1 MQTTSLLTSPLDERH
16 YQTLTLHNG
25 LRVLLVQQHDADMAA
40 AALTVAAGHF
50 DDPSDREGLAHF
62 LEHLFFLGSKQYPEP
77 GALQQMLSH
86 ASGSINAWTGTEHS
100 SFYFDVQPDHFGEA
114 LARFANM
121 FSQPLLSDSAI
132 LQEREAIDAEFYLK
146 LKDDSRRIYQAH
158 KETVNPAH
166 PFAKF
171 SVGNRET
178 LADRTDQPVA
188 VALQAFFHQHYHA
201 GAMTLVLQGP
211 QSLAELACLASTY
224 FDGIAPARPA
234 KPPLQM
240 PLYLPHLQAAQLT
253 IEPHK
258 PMQRLVLS
266 FAMPDIQPWYRF
278 KLISF
283 IAHLLGDEADGS
295 LLAYLRRQGWAN
307 GLSAGGGI
315 DGSNYKDFTLACDLT
330 DAGLTATDDIV
341 SACFSYLT
349 MLKQQP
355 LPQHLFAERQQL
367 VDWSFRF
374 QEPKTVLQHACDL
387 SVNMQH
393 YPAHD
398 YIFGDYRMELPPE
411 SLYQQVLDYFTPTNL
426 RLMLIAPNV
435 ATDRQAKWYHTP
447 YSFTPIDAVQL
458 AKWQHSVVLPDFK
471 LPALNRYLQT
481 DLALLPTS
489 AHMPQAE
496 LIVDSPTLTLWY
508 QAISDQPSP
517 KGHVFVQ
524 LALQAAQQDATSQA
538 MLKLWLELWL
548 DSINQAFYPATT
560 AGLHYH
566 AYVNSFGITLH
577 LSGIAANQLALCS
590 DLLTSMRQFSQQ
602 LALLTE
608 PQAVRPPIALER
620 FDAIK
625 TQLLRHWQSSD
636 KAKPITQLFNQLSST
651 MLPQSAQPKV
661 MAAALA
667 GVNLARLAH
676 FSQTMWQPC
685 HMEALL
691 CGNWQLEHAH
701 ALQQGLAQ
709 WQSPSAGVRLP
720 KQQFPLPF
728 TTEHCIKVA
737 VAQAEHAMVLYYP
750 AADRSPLSIAY
761 YMLANHWLS
770 PMFFQQLR
778 TEQQMGYLV
787 GTGYVPIDLRPG
799 IALYIQ
805 SPRFDALALQQATE
819 QFIAQLYQRIDAIDD
834 QQFQQL
840 TQSLAHQLSE
850 RDTNLAARA
859 KRLWSAIL
867 QQDPACQL
875 IPSVLTALAELRCGD
890 FHQFLRQRFGVEPSA
905 EHAFAPPLWLL
916 SEPVVGQ
923 PAEHGSKPALADAS
937 NI

>member
-1 MQTTSLLTSPLDERH
+1 MLRPQLQTTSLLTSPLDERH
-16 YQTLTLHNG
+16 YQTLTLNNG

-50 DDPSDREGLAHF
+50 DDPADREGLAHF
-62 LEHLFFLGSKQYPEP
+62 LEHLFFLGSAQYPEP
-77 GALQQMLSH
+77 GSLQQMLSH
-86 ASGSINAWTGTEHS
+86 TSGSINAWTGTEHS

-114 LARFANM
+114 LARFADM

-178 LADRTDQPVA
+178 LADRPNQPVRA
-188 VALQAFFHQHYHA
+188 ALTAFFHQHYHA

-211 QSLAELACLASTY
+211 QSLAELSCLASTY
-224 FDGIAPARPA
+224 FASIAAERPA

-266 FAMPDIQPWYRF
+266 FAMPDIQPWYRY

-283 IAHLLGDEADGS
+283 LAHLLGDEADGS
-295 LLAYLRRQGWAN
+295 LLAFLRRQGWAN

-330 DAGLTATDDIV
+330 DAGLTATDEIV
-341 SACFSYLT
+341 SACFSYLS

-393 YPAHD
+393 YPVHD

-411 SLYQQVLDYFTPTNL
+411 SLYQQVLAYFTPHNL

-435 ATDRQAKWYHTP
+435 KTDRQAKWYHTP
-447 YSFTPIDAVQL
+447 YRFNPIHAEQL
-458 AKWQHSVVLPDFK
+458 AKWQSSVLLPDFK

-481 DLALLPTS
+481 DLALLPQS

-524 LALQAAQQDATSQA
+524 LGLLAAQQEPAAQA
-538 MLKLWLELWL
+538 MLRLWLELWL

-590 DLLTSMRQFSQQ
+590 DLLTSMRQFSQR
-602 LALLTE
+602 LSAMVELPMTAI
-608 PQAVRPPIALER
+608 PAALER

-651 MLPQSAQPKV
+651 MLPHSAQPQA
-661 MAAALA
+661 MAVALR
-667 GVNLARLAH
+667 NIDLASLAQ
-676 FSQTMWQPC
+676 FSQQLWQPC
-685 HMEALL
+685 HIEALL
-691 CGNWQLEHAH
+691 CGNWQPEHSH
-701 ALQQGLAQ
+701 ALHQRLVQ
-709 WQSPSAGVRLP
+709 WQSPDAGPRLP
-720 KQQFPLPF
+720 KTQYPLPF
-728 TTEHCIKVA
+728 AAEHCIRVA
-737 VAQAEHAMVLYYP
+737 VAQVEHAMVLYYP
-750 AADRSPLSIAY
+750 APDRTPLSIAY

-770 PMFFQQLR
+770 PLFFQQLR

-805 SPRFDALALQQATE
+805 SPRFDAVALQQATGH
-819 QFIAQLYQRIDAIDD
+819 FIAQLCQRIDSIDD
-834 QQFQQL
+834 HQFQQL

-850 RDTNLAARA
+850 RDSNLAARA

-875 IPSVLTALAELRCGD
+875 IPTVLSALAELSGED
-890 FHQFLRQRFGVEPSA
+890 FRQFLRQRFQTETMPSFA
-905 EHAFAPPLWLL
+905 SAPPLWLL
-916 SEPVVGQ
+916 SENTTS
-923 PAEHGSKPALADAS
+923 AAD
-937 NI
+937 